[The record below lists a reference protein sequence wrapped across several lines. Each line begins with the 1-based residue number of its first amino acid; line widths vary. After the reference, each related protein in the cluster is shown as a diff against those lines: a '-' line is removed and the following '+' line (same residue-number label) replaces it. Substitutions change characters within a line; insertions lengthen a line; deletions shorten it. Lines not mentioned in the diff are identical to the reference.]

1 MKHQK
6 KNKSLPFAE
15 VIGRAC
21 RLPGANSV
29 AEFWALLREGRCSVT
44 EVGDDRFSVFR
55 YLHPAQ
61 GQSGKA
67 YTFRAGVLDDVWG
80 FDPAVF
86 ALSPREAMQMDP
98 QQRLLLM
105 LVWEALEEAGL
116 PPSDIAGQKI
126 GVFVGNSGS
135 DHSNRFFFDPANS
148 DSFMMTGNTTS
159 LVSNRI
165 SYIYDLHGPSFTV
178 DTACSSSLVA
188 MDLALKRLQSGEID
202 TAIVAGVNMVLSP
215 FPFVGFS
222 AASMLSPEGL
232 CRPFDENANG
242 YVRAEGGVALVLQRS
257 DVHDPRSQKSYGRIV
272 ASGINSDGRTSGVAL
287 PSSDFQASLLD
298 EVYQAAGISPDQL
311 AFIEAHGTGTR
322 VGDPAEAFALGKV
335 LAKGRK
341 TPLPVG
347 SVKSNIGH
355 LEPASGIASILKA
368 LLSLEHNV
376 LPASLHI
383 KTPNP
388 DIPFEELNLAL
399 NRQETMIEKS
409 DDLLYAGINNFGF
422 GGTNAHVLVSQADP
436 NQIKPPRTAAL
447 VANPSL
453 NQDEDA
459 TDSQLVLLSAK
470 TPDSLKRLA
479 AATAERVTREV
490 HSSLADWSNAFAWH
504 RERMDERLVVAAN
517 SKANLVAKLEA
528 FAKGDRDSAVLSGMV
543 TKPGLAP
550 VFVFSGNGSQFVGMG
565 QAAYRDSKAFRTAF
579 DEVDA
584 LFVTHAGWSLK
595 ERLFEEELGED
606 LKQTSIAQPLLFA
619 VQVAL
624 TKALKALGLEP
635 GGVLGHSV
643 GEVAAAWAAG
653 ALTLPDAVAVI
664 YLRSHHQEAVR
675 GFGRMAVIKLS
686 AAEVETHLAE
696 QGYDDIEIS
705 AINTPRSLTLSGP
718 TDSLQAFMRYAR
730 KNRLSGLLLDI
741 DYPFHSCQIDPIK
754 DGLIADLKDI
764 LPQTTA
770 IPFYSSVTG
779 ALNEGADVNGD
790 YWWHNVRE
798 PVRFSDAVALA
809 LAEGNRS
816 FIEIGPRPILKSY
829 INEVARDTGVTA
841 TVIETLTQAGSEDVD
856 PVLVAAGRALAA
868 GIEADPVKLFGE
880 KKGLSFPLPS
890 YPWQLKPFKLEASS
904 DAFEVFSPS
913 IPAHPLLGQQLRPGD
928 LIWDCELDT
937 ALIPYLADHK
947 VDGKVILPGAAF
959 AEMALAAARQAL
971 GSDQVELR
979 DFDLM
984 KALPLSQDQSASVRT
999 RIDLESAT
1007 VEVLSRKRLVDEEW
1021 QRHIKA
1027 RFAKLPSKA
1036 QPEDADYSLTAPAAA
1051 APLPEAEIDALYA
1064 VSRDFG
1070 LDFGPAFRRVSHF
1083 QRIDDCDN
1091 ECDIELTLM
1100 ERQPGTVTREMQ
1112 AAPYGLHPL
1121 DLDGCFHALNI
1132 LYDDLD
1138 MDGAKMAFIPVRF
1151 GCLRLLQCEKPV
1163 RSARIHVLRNN
1174 NRGIQADIDLFG
1186 EDGTMVAT
1194 LRDAR
1199 FRASALVQRQD
1210 VDRLTYGYRSIR
1222 QPIAK
1227 ARETAQPL
1235 DIAALRDS
1243 LEDCSKQDW
1252 THTEESHLILQA
1264 ASRQVAYDCLKA
1276 LMGTDACLTPDN
1288 LPALKRDPELS
1299 ADEASEDLKRR
1310 RLHRDSLF
1318 WSLVTICIESDMAEQ
1333 QEGDVKLA
1341 SAVTLPPAAQMLD
1354 LLLME
1359 DPAWS
1364 GEAVLLNHA
1373 EARLMRILSG
1383 AAKVGDLADDLHDLY
1398 SSDLLD
1404 QHLSAS
1410 PMARL
1415 HSEQIVAAFDTLLRH
1430 WPAGRP
1436 LRVLELGVA
1445 GGQTTKA
1452 LLPRIEQQNGQLLSI
1467 DSNKLIVDRL
1477 RIQFAQS
1484 PHFQTMTLES
1494 ALSSLRD
1501 LGSFDVILSANGI
1514 QMMTNAASIL
1524 PHLGELL
1531 AENGLFLASL
1541 ADGTVFQDICF
1552 GMASRWFDTSLD
1564 PTYPVAT
1571 HGTADNWRGW
1581 ISDAGLGS
1589 VELLPFAK
1597 SDEDNGLT
1605 GAYWLLA
1612 SGPAGQR
1619 TDAAKEAHRS
1629 GTRALLLTDTANEV
1643 EIEFAALLSDKLATN
1658 GQTPDVLSLPETSE
1672 TTNASAWADILA
1684 SIKTQSAAGSV
1695 ELIFVAGAFADA
1707 DEPFAAMAKRLHWLR
1722 QLLVDLPEE
1731 VLRLWVLA
1739 PNGFHDAGDE
1749 AIDPVQTGIWAFA
1762 RAAGNEHSHH
1772 DIRLVDLNGSLTIAD
1787 QCAGLADL
1795 LDQPSDEREIR
1806 LEKDAISVLR
1816 IARGIKT
1823 SQVPAD
1829 RETDKQSD
1837 DQAACKLTHPRTG
1850 SLERLKWQATRRQ
1863 PPKAGQ
1869 VEIEVAAS
1877 GLNFRDLMWA
1887 QGLLPE
1893 EALEDG
1899 FAGPTLGFECSGR
1912 VVRVGEG
1919 VKRLKVGDAVMALAP
1934 ACFASHVTVAEV
1946 AVSRLPEAMDL
1957 EAAAAMPVAFLTSYY
1972 ALHHLA
1978 RLEEGEWVLIHGA
1991 AGAVGLAAVQ
2001 IAKWRGARIIATAG
2015 NDEKRDF
2022 LRLLGVDHVLDTRS
2036 LDFVDQ
2042 VRAITRKAD
2051 GAGREGVDVVLN
2063 SLFGEAM
2070 ERSIELVRPFGRF
2083 LELGKRDFYGNS
2095 KIGLRP
2101 FRRNISYFGIDA
2113 DQLLN
2118 HQPALASRLF
2128 GELEALF
2135 ESGDFTLL
2143 PYRLYDS
2150 RDIVDAFRL
2159 MQRSGHIGKIIVKA
2173 PDLAAMKAGVG
2184 VFEIDADGHHLI
2196 IGGLGGFGLE
2206 TADWL
2211 LDLGAR
2217 SIILTS
2223 RSARLSDE
2231 AQQLRAKAEKL
2242 GASLRV
2248 EACDATNENALA
2260 SLLDDLRQ
2268 TAPLR
2273 GVIHAAMVL
2282 DDALIANLID
2292 ARIDAVL
2299 APKVMGGAHLDRL
2312 TRSDEL
2318 DYFWLY
2324 SSVSVLMGNPGQ
2336 SAYVAANAYLD
2347 GLARKRRQD
2356 GLPALSI
2363 GWGAITDKGILA
2375 REEKTAEIL
2384 ARATGGMEF
2393 KARRALDGLTEILTT
2408 HGPAMPATITLAP
2421 MDWSYAKDNLALLK
2435 HPAYSLLA
2443 LEAAQS
2449 SNRDRQSIDIATLID
2464 GLDDIVARDNIAK
2477 LLAGEVAEI
2486 FRMPVEEIQLN
2497 RSLSDIG
2504 MDSLMGME
2512 LRSAAQQKLD
2522 IEIPMGAI
2530 SDGTTIED
2538 IAASIV
2544 QRVRKGASSEPTGME
2559 ATLIQQHMGKDTD
2572 IKVSSIDLS
2581 EFRKAP

>member
-1 MKHQK
+1 MPIKT
-6 KNKSLPFAE
+6 AE

-21 RLPGANSV
+21 RLPSANSV
-29 AEFWALLREGRCSVT
+29 ADFWALLRQGRCSVT
-44 EVGDDRFSVFR
+44 EIGDDRFSVFR
-55 YLHPAQ
+55 YLHPAR
-61 GQSGKA
+61 GQPGKA

-80 FDPAVF
+80 FDPVVF

-116 PPSDIAGQKI
+116 PPSEIAGQNI

-148 DSFMMTGNTTS
+148 DSFMMTGNTMS

-165 SYIYDLHGPSFTV
+165 SYIFDLHGPSFTV

-188 MDLALKRLQSGEID
+188 MDLAMKRLQSGEID
-202 TAIVAGVNMVLSP
+202 TAIVAGVNMLLSP

-242 YVRAEGGVALVLQRS
+242 YVRAEGAVALVLQRS
-257 DVHDPRSQKSYGRIV
+257 DVHDAQTQKSFGRIV

-287 PSSDFQASLLD
+287 PSMEFQAELLQQ
-298 EVYQAAGISPDQL
+298 VYQSAGISPDQL

-322 VGDPAEAFALGKV
+322 VGDPTEAYALGKV

-341 TPLPVG
+341 TPLPIG

-368 LLSLEHNV
+368 LLALEHNV

-388 DIPFEELNLAL
+388 DIPFDDLNLAL
-399 NRQETMIEKS
+399 NREETMIEKS
-409 DDLLYAGINNFGF
+409 EDLLYAGINNFGF
-422 GGTNAHVLVSQADP
+422 GGTNAHLLVSQADP
-436 NQIKPPRTAAL
+436 NQIKAPRTAAL
-447 VANPSL
+447 VAKTRRKKRAD
-453 NQDEDA
+453 DERD
-459 TDSQLVLLSAK
+459 TNDQLMILSAK
-470 TPDSLKRLA
+470 TADSLKVLA
-479 AATAERVTREV
+479 KASADRIAREV
-490 HSSLADWSNAFAWH
+490 HSSLGDWSNAYAWH
-504 RERMDERLVVAAN
+504 RERMDERLVIAAK
-517 SKANLVAKLEA
+517 SKQDLTDKLELFVKGERNPAILTGMVAKPDA
-528 FAKGDRDSAVLSGMV
+528 D
-543 TKPGLAP
+543 P

-565 QAAYRDSKAFRTAF
+565 QAAYRDNAAFRSTF
-579 DEVDA
+579 DQVDH
-584 LFVTHAGWSLK
+584 LFAAHADWSLK
-595 ERLFEEELGED
+595 ERLFAETLGED
-606 LKQTSIAQPLLFA
+606 LKLTSIAQPLLFA
-619 VQVAL
+619 LQVAL
-624 TKALKALGLEP
+624 TSALKELGLKP
-635 GGVLGHSV
+635 AGVLGHSV

-653 ALTLPDAVAVI
+653 ALSLPDAVAVI
-664 YLRSHHQEAVR
+664 YLRSYHQEAVR
-675 GFGRMAVIKLS
+675 GFGQMAVIKLS
-686 AAEVETHLAE
+686 QSEVAKHLAAEGHTE
-696 QGYDDIEIS
+696 IEIS

-718 TDSLQAFMRYAR
+718 SEALQSFMRYAR

-741 DYPFHSCQIDPIK
+741 DYPFHSRQIDPIK
-754 DGLIADLKDI
+754 NGLIKDLSGIK
-764 LPQTTA
+764 PHKSS

-779 ALNEGADVNGD
+779 ALIEGEDITGD

-798 PVRFSDAVALA
+798 PVSFCDAVSLA
-809 LAEGNRS
+809 LAEGHRS

-829 INEVARDTGVTA
+829 IAEIAREKGVTA
-841 TVIETLTQAGSEDVD
+841 TAIESLTQAEADHVD
-856 PVLVAAGRALAA
+856 PVLIAAGRALAV
-868 GIEADPVKLFGE
+868 GIEPDPIKLFGD

-928 LIWDCELDT
+928 LIWDSELDT
-937 ALIPYLADHK
+937 RLIPYLADHK

-971 GSDQVELR
+971 ETDLVELR

-984 KALPLSQDQSASVRT
+984 KALPLAEDQSVSVRT
-999 RIDLESAT
+999 RIDLESNN
-1007 VEVLSRKRLVDEEW
+1007 VEILSRKRLVDEEW

-1027 RFAKLPSKA
+1027 RIARIPG
-1036 QPEDADYSLTAPAAA
+1036 DAMVETADHDLTAPAAA
-1051 APLPEAEIDALYA
+1051 APLPEAEIEALYA

-1083 QRIDDCDN
+1083 LRFEDSHIDLL
-1091 ECDIELTLM
+1091 LT
-1100 ERQPGTVTREMQ
+1100 ERSPSIVAREKQ

-1121 DLDGCFHALNI
+1121 DLDGCFHALNS
-1132 LYDDLD
+1132 LYEELD
-1138 MDGAKMAFIPVRF
+1138 DGAEKMAFIPVRF
-1151 GCLRLLQCEKPV
+1151 GRLRLLQTEKPV
-1163 RSARIHVLRNN
+1163 RSARILVLRSN

-1186 EDGTMVAT
+1186 EDGTLIAT

-1210 VDRLTYGYRSIR
+1210 INRLTYGYRTVKTTYDSER
-1222 QPIAK
+1222 QPS
-1227 ARETAQPL
+1227 
-1235 DIAALRDS
+1235 AALDLMAFRTALQKNGAD
-1243 LEDCSKQDW
+1243 DW
-1252 THTEESHLILQA
+1252 TQTEERHLILQA

-1276 LMGTDACLTPDN
+1276 LIGTDTDLTPDK
-1288 LPALKRDPELS
+1288 LPALQSDPALS
-1299 ADEASEDLKRR
+1299 GEEAASDLKRR
-1310 RLHRDSLF
+1310 RSQRDTLF
-1318 WSLVTICIESDMAEQ
+1318 WSLVTICIESGMAEQ
-1333 QEGDVKLA
+1333 GEDGVKLA
-1341 SAVTLPPAAQMLD
+1341 SSVSMPPASQVLE

-1364 GEAVLLNHA
+1364 GEVILLNHA

-1383 AAKVGDLADDLHDLY
+1383 EAKAGDLAEGIRDLY
-1398 SSDLLD
+1398 SNDLLD
-1404 QHLSAS
+1404 QHFSAS
-1410 PMARL
+1410 PMARAHL
-1415 HSEQIVAAFDTLLRH
+1415 EQLSKAFDLLLQQ
-1430 WPAGRP
+1430 WPEGRP
-1436 LRVLELGVA
+1436 LRVLQLGTA
-1445 GGQTTKA
+1445 GGQLTKS
-1452 LLPRIEQQNGQLLSI
+1452 LLPRIEQLNGQWVSI
-1467 DSNKLIVDRL
+1467 DSNKLVVDRL
-1477 RIQFAQS
+1477 GIQFAQS
-1484 PHFQTMTLES
+1484 PHFKALTLEA
-1494 ALSSLRD
+1494 ALADLRS
-1501 LGSFDVILSANGI
+1501 LGSFDVILTANNM
-1514 QMMTNAASIL
+1514 QMMNDAASIL
-1524 PHLGELL
+1524 PHLPTLL
-1531 AENGLFLASL
+1531 ADHGLMLATL
-1541 ADGTVFQDICF
+1541 TDGSVFQDICF
-1552 GMASRWFDTSLD
+1552 GMASRWFDGSLD
-1564 PTYPVAT
+1564 PTYPVAS

-1581 ISDAGLGS
+1581 ISEAGLAS
-1589 VELLPFAK
+1589 VELLPFEGAG
-1597 SDEDNGLT
+1597 EATGLT
-1605 GAYWLLA
+1605 GSYWLLA
-1612 SGPAGQR
+1612 TAPLSEPASETAGKPKGAAFEDTALARPQTIVL
-1619 TDAAKEAHRS
+1619 TDASDKAEK
-1629 GTRALLLTDTANEV
+1629 L
-1643 EIEFAALLSDKLATN
+1643 FATLLSDQLAASGQQADTQSLPCKGDVSDKVAWQTLLATIM
-1658 GQTPDVLSLPETSE
+1658 SKSE
-1672 TTNASAWADILA
+1672 T
-1684 SIKTQSAAGSV
+1684 GSV
-1695 ELIFVAGAFADA
+1695 DLIFLAGAFVAET
-1707 DEPFAAMAKRLHWLR
+1707 EPFAAMAKRLHWLR
-1722 QLLVDLPEE
+1722 QLLVGLPDKA
-1731 VLRLWVLA
+1731 VRLWMLA
-1739 PNGFHDAGDE
+1739 PDGYHDGTDGAVNP
-1749 AIDPVQTGIWAFA
+1749 AQTGVWAFA
-1762 RAAGNEHSHH
+1762 RAAGNEYSHL
-1772 DIRLVDLNGSLTIAD
+1772 DIRLVDLNGSLAVTD
-1787 QCAGLADL
+1787 QVAGLTQL
-1795 LDQPSDEREIR
+1795 LAMPGEERELR
-1806 LEKDAISVLR
+1806 LEADGLSLLR
-1816 IARGIKT
+1816 IARGPKL
-1823 SQVPAD
+1823 SAQ
-1829 RETDKQSD
+1829 RGRKQSD
-1837 DQAACKLTHPRTG
+1837 EKAACKLTHPRTG
-1850 SLERLKWQATRRQ
+1850 SLDRLKWVPVDRL
-1863 PPKAGQ
+1863 PPKAGE

-1912 VVRVGEG
+1912 VIRVGEG
-1919 VKRLKVGDAVMALAP
+1919 IKRLKVGDAVMALAP

-1957 EAAAAMPVAFLTSYY
+1957 KAAAAMPVAFLTSYY

-2051 GAGREGVDVVLN
+2051 GPGREGVDVVLN

-2118 HQPALASRLF
+2118 HQPALSSRLF

-2135 ESGDFTLL
+2135 ESSDFTLL
-2143 PYRLYDS
+2143 PYRLFDS
-2150 RDIVDAFRL
+2150 SDIVDAFRL
-2159 MQRSGHIGKIIVKA
+2159 MQRSGHIGKILVKA
-2173 PDLAAMKAGVG
+2173 PEPTLQGQGASPFK
-2184 VFEIDADGHHLI
+2184 IDADGHHLI

-2211 LDLGAR
+2211 LDKGAR

-2223 RSARLSDE
+2223 RSAKVSDE
-2231 AQQLRAKAEKL
+2231 AQALLAKAEAL
-2242 GASLRV
+2242 GASLKV
-2248 EACDATNENALA
+2248 AACDATSETALA

-2268 TAPLR
+2268 SAPLR

-2282 DDALIANLID
+2282 DDALIANLD
-2292 ARIDAVL
+2292 DGRIDAVL
-2299 APKVMGGAHLDRL
+2299 APKVVGGAHIDRL
-2312 TRSDEL
+2312 TREDAL

-2347 GLARKRRQD
+2347 GLAAKRRSE

-2393 KARRALDGLTEILTT
+2393 KARRALDGLAELLATY
-2408 HGPAMPATITLAP
+2408 GVVMPASLTLAP
-2421 MDWSYAKDNLALLK
+2421 MDWSYAKNNLALLK
-2435 HPAYSLLA
+2435 HPAYHLLA
-2443 LEAAQS
+2443 REAEQS
-2449 SNRDRQSIDIATLID
+2449 SNRDRQSIDIATLIE
-2464 GLDDIVARDNIAK
+2464 GLDDIAARDTIAK
-2477 LLAGEVAEI
+2477 LLAGEVANI

-2544 QRVRKGASSEPTGME
+2544 QRVRKGTNSELSS
-2559 ATLIQQHMGKDTD
+2559 AQSALLQQHVGKDAD
-2572 IKVSSIDLS
+2572 VAKVAGDLAPL
-2581 EFRKAP
+2581 RKAP